1 MTCEI
6 INISNL
12 KVLLTPLRPLSLKSK
27 WRFSFPPPCHLCDV
41 TVEDVCITNYS
52 TGIRLP
58 TLSFNYS
65 WVCMTQE
72 RGDIPNKVISG
83 TKAPPTFSNLLHMRG
98 SQSEEK
104 CLKREI
110 NSLFNIE
117 DNLRGFLEVQ
127 HEINKDYFEL

>member
-1 MTCEI
+1 MEVF
-6 INISNL
+6 L
-12 KVLLTPLRPLSLKSK
+12 
-27 WRFSFPPPCHLCDV
+27 FSRHLCDV

-58 TLSFNYS
+58 TLRFNYS
-65 WVCMTQE
+65 RVCMTQE
-72 RGDIPNKVISG
+72 RGDIRNKVISG
-83 TKAPPTFSNLLHMRG
+83 TKAPPTFSNLLRIRG

-117 DNLRGFLEVQ
+117 DNPRGFIEVQ

>member
-1 MTCEI
+1 MSTVGNLCTAHLWQI
-6 INISNL
+6 SSNL
-12 KVLLTPLRPLSLKSK
+12 IEHFHSSEIADRKLFIEGLVFLN
-27 WRFSFPPPCHLCDV
+27 
-41 TVEDVCITNYS
+41 VCITNYS

-58 TLSFNYS
+58 TLRFIYS

-83 TKAPPTFSNLLHMRG
+83 AKAPPTFSNLLHMRG

-117 DNLRGFLEVQ
+117 DNLRGFIEVQ

>member
-1 MTCEI
+1 MTYEI

-12 KVLLTPLRPLSLKSK
+12 KVLLTPLKLSTQSGG
-27 WRFSFPPPCHLCDV
+27 FPFPPCHLCDA

-58 TLSFNYS
+58 TLRFIYS

-83 TKAPPTFSNLLHMRG
+83 TPTFSNLLHMRG

-117 DNLRGFLEVQ
+117 DNLRGFIEVQ

>member
-1 MTCEI
+1 
-6 INISNL
+6 
-12 KVLLTPLRPLSLKSK
+12 
-27 WRFSFPPPCHLCDV
+27 
-41 TVEDVCITNYS
+41 
-52 TGIRLP
+52 
-58 TLSFNYS
+58 
-65 WVCMTQE
+65 MTQE

-127 HEINKDYFEL
+127 HEINKDYFEF